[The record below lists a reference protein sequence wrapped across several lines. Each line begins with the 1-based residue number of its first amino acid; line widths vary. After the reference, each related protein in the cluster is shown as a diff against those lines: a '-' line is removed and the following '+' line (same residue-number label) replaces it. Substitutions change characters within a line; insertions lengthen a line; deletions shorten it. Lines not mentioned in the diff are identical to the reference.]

1 MYKHNLKFSFSNVFY
16 LETFRKRTSRVIE
29 CICVSI
35 HKLSQNNVGT
45 TFNKKQMTNM

>member
-1 MYKHNLKFSFSNVFY
+1 
-16 LETFRKRTSRVIE
+16 
-29 CICVSI
+29 VSI